1 MLYLLAFFLPPLA
14 LLLVWKPIQA
24 IISLVLFICAL
35 LGLFLFVIPGILIWL
50 ISVGHAI
57 LVINAKRADQ
67 RTEKIVSAMKN
78 KNAKT

>member
-1 MLYLLAFFLPPLA
+1 
-14 LLLVWKPIQA
+14 
-24 IISLVLFICAL
+24 L